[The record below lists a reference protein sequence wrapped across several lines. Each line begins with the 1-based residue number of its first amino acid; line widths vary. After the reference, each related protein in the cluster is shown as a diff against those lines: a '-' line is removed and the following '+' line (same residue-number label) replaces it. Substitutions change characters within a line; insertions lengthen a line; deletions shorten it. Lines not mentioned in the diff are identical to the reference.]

1 MNKCVLYHATVLTL
15 ATYFWCD
22 QFENDEFE
30 STNNYFIIHNCKF
43 MEAQNNKVVLYIH
56 YKQQEQAY
64 MCVDQVELDLL
75 NYLLV
80 KIEYVCRVKARV

>member
-1 MNKCVLYHATVLTL
+1 MWPLLIFICI
-15 ATYFWCD
+15 
-22 QFENDEFE
+22 FEYIFCIAKL
-30 STNNYFIIHNCKF
+30 FIHSCKF